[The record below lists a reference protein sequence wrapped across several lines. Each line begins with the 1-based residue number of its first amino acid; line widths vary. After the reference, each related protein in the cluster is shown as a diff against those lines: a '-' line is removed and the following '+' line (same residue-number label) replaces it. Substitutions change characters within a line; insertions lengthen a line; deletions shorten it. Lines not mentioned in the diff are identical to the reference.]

1 MLILKA
7 VLSVC
12 LLVGGALGLLDS
24 ISTNSS
30 KIALTITPLVIKKLN
45 GEITTNLNSD
55 MYKEEFFIDDSTKVI
70 MFRVS
75 SL

>member
-55 MYKEEFFIDDSTKVI
+55 MYKEEFFIPPRRKTPS
-70 MFRVS
+70 FRAGI
-75 SL
+75 

>member
-45 GEITTNLNSD
+45 GEITTNLNFNNLD
-55 MYKEEFFIDDSTKVI
+55 NNIYIRYI
-70 MFRVS
+70 
-75 SL
+75 